1 MVLNIFIPTE
11 SLLKIIE
18 IMNLKKDS
26 WNIKKIS
33 SNCHKSDE
41 LFMDNEE
48 IVSELIFENGIL
60 ERRDYKY
67 KHYEVNEENISSW
80 KTIFY
85 IPKPKEEII
94 KQDSIEDILR
104 KKLSLEND
112 DSINLI
118 FILAIMLER
127 KKILI
132 EKSVG
137 YNQENKKIRVYEH
150 KKTKE
155 SFIIIDPEL
164 SLSEIEPL
172 KEEVSDLLDC
182 S

>member
-1 MVLNIFIPTE
+1 MDGLQTSPFPRALST
-11 SLLKIIE
+11 SKKLKGKQKTI
-18 IMNLKKDS
+18 
-26 WNIKKIS
+26 
-33 SNCHKSDE
+33 C
-41 LFMDNEE
+41 
-48 IVSELIFENGIL
+48 V
-60 ERRDYKY
+60 KY
-67 KHYEVNEENISSW
+67 TFSFAS
-80 KTIFY
+80 KTIFF

-132 EKSVG
+132 EKSVS
-137 YNQENKKIRVYEH
+137 YNEKNNKIRVYEH

-164 SLSEIEPL
+164 SLS
-172 KEEVSDLLDC
+172 
-182 S
+182 

>member
-1 MVLNIFIPTE
+1 MARNFNTL
-11 SLLKIIE
+11 
-18 IMNLKKDS
+18 
-26 WNIKKIS
+26 
-33 SNCHKSDE
+33 KSDE

-48 IVSELIFENGIL
+48 IVSELVFENGIL
-60 ERRDYKY
+60 QRRDYKY
-67 KHYEVNEENISSW
+67 KHYEANEKNISSW
-80 KTIFY
+80 KTIFF

-132 EKSVG
+132 EKSVS
-137 YNQENKKIRVYEH
+137 YNEENKKIRVYEH

-164 SLSEIEPL
+164 LPYRA
-172 KEEVSDLLDC
+172 LL
-182 S
+182 